1 VEACVIGRS
10 SAISLFRTGFAP
22 RGVLQV
28 ELVRG
33 VASCTVSAH
42 TASATADYEA
52 VVKYW
57 NGTGYQTA
65 ATILPSNV
73 SDPLSA
79 VPLTTSVG
87 SGHTLGEYVASWSSL
102 TPDRIVRTQAGG
114 RAEVRL
120 PGVVTIVSQPVW
132 KTDATPNG
140 NATSAVSLTL
150 GALKCS
156 ALDQR

>member
-1 VEACVIGRS
+1 MI
-10 SAISLFRTGFAP
+10 
-22 RGVLQV
+22 QV

-33 VASCTVSAH
+33 VARCTVSGTAH
-42 TASATADYEA
+42 AASATADYEA
-52 VVKYW
+52 VVRYW
-57 NGTGYQTA
+57 NGSGYQTA
-65 ATILPSNV
+65 ATITPSNV
-73 SDPLSA
+73 IDPLSA

-87 SGHTLGEYVASWSSL
+87 SGHTLGDYVASWSSL
-102 TPDRIVRTQAGG
+102 TADRIVKTQAGG
-114 RAEVRL
+114 HAEVRL

-132 KTDATPNG
+132 KPEVLATG